1 MTKHPPQTSP
11 AKVSGFGLLSI
22 LLAAA
27 LAFFASPAEA
37 QAPAS
42 PGVCA
47 VTNAE
52 AGAFVFWEAVDGAT
66 EYVYGARYNDG
77 PQRFDRT
84 SESSLFIDAEAGRI
98 TALRVAAITNGVT
111 SNAIDCIIDGQGGP
125 EQPPVTQPPVT
136 QPPVTQPPVTQPP
149 VTEPPVTE
157 PPVTEPPV
165 VDPPTDEPP
174 VIEPPVIEPPVVE
187 PPVEEPPAE
196 EEPAEPE
203 GPDDEAD
210 NGEDSDKD
218 SDDKDSDDDEADDD
232 DGRRGNSGNRCN
244 AAERGRSG
252 ANDNMG
258 NRCNAERRGNSAN
271 AGTNAN
277 RPADQANNG
286 NRCNEQ
292 QRGNSGN
299 NANNGNRC
307 NVEERG
313 NSAQAAREGL
323 ARSGR
328 PCHAVAGGNGVG
340 IAWNPMPEAAEYVFA
355 YRVNGLTRYDRAN
368 ANAAVIQGL
377 PEGAQVALRV
387 GSVRADGS
395 YGAAVDC
402 GEVEAPA
409 EAAE

>member
-1 MTKHPPQTSP
+1 MTKQPPKTKP
-11 AKVSGFGLLSI
+11 PRVFGIGLLSV
-22 LLAAA
+22 LLAGAMA
-27 LAFFASPAEA
+27 IFATPAGA
-37 QAPAS
+37 QAPAA

-52 AGAFVFWEAVDGAT
+52 AGAFVFWEAVDNAT
-66 EYVYGARYNDG
+66 EYVYGAQYNNG
-77 PQRFDRT
+77 PQRFGRT
-84 SESSLFIDAEAGRI
+84 GESSIFIDAEQGRV
-98 TALRVAAITNGVT
+98 TSMRVAAIAGGVT
-111 SNAIDCIIDGQGGP
+111 SNATDCSIDGQGGQP
-125 EQPPVTQPPVT
+125 PVTQPPVTQPPVT

-149 VTEPPVTE
+149 VTEPPVTQPPVTE
-157 PPVTEPPV
+157 PPVTEPPA
-165 VDPPTDEPP
+165 D
-174 VIEPPVIEPPVVE
+174 EPPVVE
-187 PPVEEPPAE
+187 PPAEEPAAE

-203 GPDDEAD
+203 MPDDEAD
-210 NGEDSDKD
+210 NDEDPDEDSD
-218 SDDKDSDDDEADDD
+218 SDEADDD
-232 DGRRGNSGNRCN
+232 DGRRGNNGNRCN

-271 AGTNAN
+271 AN
-277 RPADQANNG
+277 RPTNQANNG

-299 NANNGNRC
+299 NANNSNRC

-340 IAWNPMPEAAEYVFA
+340 IAWNPMAEAAEYVFA

-368 ANAAVIQGL
+368 ANSAVIQGL